1 MQGVVHLVRVLYFF
15 KIPDFQILFIN
26 IEKQMVL
33 CKVLPK
39 RFHLNGHTIGFHPQT
54 QKLELNYMYL

>member
-1 MQGVVHLVRVLYFF
+1 MQEVLHLVRVLYFF
-15 KIPDFQILFIN
+15 KIPDFQVSCLE

-39 RFHLNGHTIGFHPQT
+39 MFHLNGRAINPRKITNFV
-54 QKLELNYMYL
+54 L